1 MAKKPGNTPRIKSPA
16 PQVRGA
22 SGVDVDLIRWM
33 LSLTPLERLRAGQQ
47 FANSILRLRAR
58 KTKA

>member
-1 MAKKPGNTPRIKSPA
+1 MAKKPDNTPRTKSPA
-16 PQVRGA
+16 PKVRGGN
-22 SGVDVDLIRWM
+22 GVDVDLIRWM

-47 FANSILRLRAR
+47 FANSIMRLRAR